1 MRLKSGIETRMTT
14 SDTIMWLLMRVGIEK
29 KFKIKLPPKEE
40 VRILR
45 YNKRKKGYE
54 QERTKNGNH

>member
-1 MRLKSGIETRMTT
+1 
-14 SDTIMWLLMRVGIEK
+14 LLLRT
-29 KFKIKLPPKEE
+29 E

>member
-1 MRLKSGIETRMTT
+1 M
-14 SDTIMWLLMRVGIEK
+14 
-29 KFKIKLPPKEE
+29 LPPKEE

-45 YNKRKKGYE
+45 YNKGKKGYE